1 MAKYRVAI
9 DLCASMNLYIE
20 AENIDDAEKKAQA
33 EIWDE
38 DELIEKHRD
47 AICIWAPEIDEIVE
61 EEER

>member
-20 AENIDDAEKKAQA
+20 ADSLEDAEKKAQA

-47 AICIWAPEIDEIVE
+47 EIWIWNPEIDEIVE
-61 EEER
+61 EEE

>member
-20 AENIDDAEKKAQA
+20 AESADEAEQKAKA

-38 DELIEKHRD
+38 DVLIDKHRD
-47 AICIWAPEIDEIVE
+47 DICIWAPEIDEIVE
-61 EEER
+61 EDE